1 MRIRFDHGVPG
12 PAVSLGHFVEQ
23 LACVSEG
30 PAFGVG
36 LDGAVEEEDGRSWG
50 EGDEVRLE
58 LAGFEEGAG
67 GGAEVEEV
75 GVEGEVEGEWGGE
88 EEGDGFAEVA
98 GREVG
103 EDGGGGGFGFGWVGG
118 FGEVGFVV
126 EEAVYDGAGFDTHA
140 REEVMLR

>member
-1 MRIRFDHGVPG
+1 M
-12 PAVSLGHFVEQ
+12 
-23 LACVSEG
+23 
-30 PAFGVG
+30 
-36 LDGAVEEEDGRSWG
+36 
-50 EGDEVRLE
+50 RLE

-67 GGAEVEEV
+67 GGAEMEEV

-88 EEGDGFAEVA
+88 EEGDGFAEMA

-103 EDGGGGGFGFGWVGG
+103 EDGGGFGFGFGWVGG

-140 REEVMLR
+140 REEVILR